1 LEKGAMS
8 MGYYYPNYQS
18 QYSNQYQSQ
27 FPNQQ
32 PQMQIQNGGFLPVR
46 SRQEAMNYPVAP
58 GMSVTFKDES
68 APYIYTKTKGFNQ
81 FDEPVFD
88 VYKLTKEEMPS
99 VNVQEAH
106 TDVFTNKTENVPQY
120 ALKSDFDALQ
130 KLVDILQNEMHNL
143 KKESERD
150 EPITSVSAV

>member
-1 LEKGAMS
+1 MNYDP
-8 MGYYYPNYQS
+8 YYYPQMR
-18 QYSNQYQSQ
+18 QNQGMQ
-27 FPNQQ
+27 
-32 PQMQIQNGGFLPVR
+32 QMQIQNGGFLPVR

-99 VNVQEAH
+99 VNAQEAH
-106 TDVFTNKTENVPQY
+106 TDVFTDKTGNVSQY
-120 ALKSDFDALQ
+120 ALKSDFEALQ
-130 KLVDILQNEMHNL
+130 KLVDILQNDIRNL
-143 KKESERD
+143 KKESEKD
-150 EPITSVSAV
+150 EPITSISAVSK

>member
-88 VYKLTKEEMPS
+88 VYKICT
-99 VNVQEAH
+99 QE
-106 TDVFTNKTENVPQY
+106 K
-120 ALKSDFDALQ
+120 
-130 KLVDILQNEMHNL
+130 
-143 KKESERD
+143 
-150 EPITSVSAV
+150 